1 MRLLI
6 YARHIM
12 TSIHQFPLCMEK
24 VREQEGK
31 LQKYLENEKGFLA
44 EIKNKLGNGGKLL
57 NIYE

>member
-24 VREQEGK
+24 VGEQEGK

-44 EIKNKLGNGGKLL
+44 EIKNKL
-57 NIYE
+57 